1 MTGFL
6 KKLNINRHQLKEERC
21 WKSWPKQHMELKNLS
36 FQALG
41 VKIGLKP
48 YITFLARTG
57 IYLYSCVGFIS
68 FLMMVIPIF
77 QM

>member
-1 MTGFL
+1 
-6 KKLNINRHQLKEERC
+6 
-21 WKSWPKQHMELKNLS
+21 MELKNLS